1 MSDLQP
7 NRAVRTIYPPI
18 LLALLAASFVVWSYS
33 YSPTSRMVPL
43 VVGYATLAL
52 LALDLVSRL
61 DNRLGAMVRIA
72 AGADFSNLE
81 MPRTPRPSDELV
93 AAISMAAAVLGL
105 LLAGHLVAVPLLV
118 ILWMRLKGGRSW
130 REALI
135 SAAATLVFIY
145 VVFEV
150 LLSYELY
157 RGVFLDKRG
166 LAGI

>member
-1 MSDLQP
+1 MSELQP

-18 LLALLAASFVVWSYS
+18 LLGGLTIGFIVWSYS

-43 VVGYATLAL
+43 VVGYGTLAL

-61 DNRLGAMVRIA
+61 DNRLGSMVRIA

-81 MPRTPRPSDELV
+81 MPSTPRPSDELI
-93 AAISMAAAVLGL
+93 AALSMAAAVLGVL
-105 LLAGHLVAVPLLV
+105 LFGHLVAVPLLV
-118 ILWMRLKGGRSW
+118 IVWMRLKGRRSW
-130 REALI
+130 REVAIAAL
-135 SAAATLVFIY
+135 ATGLFIFI
-145 VVFEV
+145 VFEL

>member
-1 MSDLQP
+1 MSELQP

-18 LLALLAASFVVWSYS
+18 LLGLLTIGFIVWSYY

-43 VVGYATLAL
+43 VVGYGTMAL

-61 DNRLGAMVRIA
+61 DNRVGSMVRIA
-72 AGADFSNLE
+72 AGADFSDLE
-81 MPRTPRPSDELV
+81 MPSTTRPSKELG
-93 AAISMAAAVLGL
+93 AALSMAAAVVGFL
-105 LLAGHLVAVPLLV
+105 LVGHLVAVPLLIV
-118 ILWMRLKGGRSW
+118 AWMRLIGRRSW
-130 REALI
+130 RESLIAAL
-135 SAAATLVFIY
+135 ATGLFIY
-145 VVFEV
+145 VVFEL

>member
-1 MSDLQP
+1 MNTLQP
-7 NRAVRTIYPPI
+7 NRAVGSLVPPV
-18 LLALLAASFVVWSYS
+18 LLAALTIGFIVWSYS

-52 LALDLVSRL
+52 LVLDLLSRL
-61 DNRLGAMVRIA
+61 ENRVGAIVRIA

-81 MPRTPRPSDELV
+81 MPSTPRPSAELV
-93 AAISMAAAVLGL
+93 AALWMAAAVLGVL
-105 LLAGHLVAVPLLV
+105 LLGLLPAVPLFVL
-118 ILWMRLKGGRSW
+118 LWMRLNGSRSW
-130 REALI
+130 REAAI
-135 SAAATLVFIY
+135 AATASGLFIY
-145 VVFEV
+145 VVFEL

>member
-1 MSDLQP
+1 MSALQP
-7 NRAVRTIYPPI
+7 NMAVRTIYPPL
-18 LLALLAASFVVWSYS
+18 LLALLTAGFVVWSYS

-43 VVGYATLAL
+43 VVGYVTLAL

-61 DNRLGAMVRIA
+61 NNRAGEVVRIA

-81 MPRTPRPSDELV
+81 MDRTPESSRELR
-93 AAISMAAAVLGL
+93 AAVWMAAAVLAVL
-105 LLAGHLVAVPLLV
+105 VLGHLVAVPLLV
-118 ILWMRLKGGRSW
+118 IVWMRLNGGRSW
-130 REALI
+130 REALTA
-135 SAAATLVFIY
+135 AAATGLFIY
-145 VVFEV
+145 IVFEL